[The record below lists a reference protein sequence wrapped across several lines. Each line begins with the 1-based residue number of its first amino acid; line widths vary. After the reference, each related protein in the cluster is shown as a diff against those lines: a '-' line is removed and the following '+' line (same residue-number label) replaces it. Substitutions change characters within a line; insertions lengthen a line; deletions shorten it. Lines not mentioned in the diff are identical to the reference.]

1 MADRERRPGRDREPV
16 DERYVEQIV
25 QISRVSK
32 TVKGGKRMRFRVLVV
47 VGDKTQPAVG
57 IGIGKAKE
65 IPVAV
70 KKAVTR
76 AKREMVS
83 VPLSGTTIPHDLVS
97 TIGST
102 KVYLAPAVPGTGLI
116 AGGAVRTVLEKAGI
130 KDVISKAHGPTSA
143 VNLAK
148 ATLKAL
154 GDLREPK
161 KYAASRGISV
171 AQLFGRQA

>member
-1 MADRERRPGRDREPV
+1 MADRERRPPRDQE
-16 DERYVEQIV
+16 DEQYIEQIV
-25 QISRVSK
+25 QIARVSK

-47 VGDKTQPAVG
+47 VGDRTQPSVG

-83 VPLSGTTIPHDLVS
+83 VPLSGTTIPHDIIS

-116 AGGAVRTVLEKAGI
+116 AGGAVRTVLEKAGV
-130 KDVISKAHGPTSA
+130 KDVISKAHGPTNA

-148 ATLKAL
+148 ATLHAL
-154 GDLREPK
+154 QELREPK
-161 KYAASRGISV
+161 TYAASRGITV
-171 AQLFGRQA
+171 AQLFGKQA

>member
-16 DERYVEQIV
+16 DERYIEQIV

>member
-1 MADRERRPGRDREPV
+1 MADRERRPPRDQE
-16 DERYVEQIV
+16 DEQYSEQIV
-25 QISRVSK
+25 QIARVSK

-47 VGDKTQPAVG
+47 VGDRTQPSVG

-83 VPLSGTTIPHDLVS
+83 VPLSGTTIPHDIIS

-130 KDVISKAHGPTSA
+130 KDVISKAHGPTNA

-148 ATLKAL
+148 ATLHAL
-154 GDLREPK
+154 QELREPK
-161 KYAASRGISV
+161 TYAATRGITV
-171 AQLFGRQA
+171 AQLFGKQA

>member
-1 MADRERRPGRDREPV
+1 MADRERRPARDQE
-16 DERYVEQIV
+16 EEQFIEQII
-25 QISRVSK
+25 QIARVSK

-47 VGDKTQPAVG
+47 VGDKTQASVG

-83 VPLSGTTIPHDLVS
+83 VPLSGTTIPHDIIS

-102 KVYLAPAVPGTGLI
+102 RVFLAPAVPGTGLI
-116 AGGAVRTVLEKAGI
+116 AGGAVRTVLEKAGV
-130 KDVISKAHGPTSA
+130 KDVISKAHGPTNA

-154 GDLREPK
+154 QDLREPK
-161 KYAASRGISV
+161 TYAASRGISV
-171 AQLFGRQA
+171 SQMFGRQA